1 MEKPHTIRILKTHK
15 SFILTQ
21 ISLRFLAAASTLAA
35 TWITFTTKQTT
46 LVFGIQIDAR
56 YSYSPTFKFFAY
68 ANLIASAF
76 TFLSLFFVFLLG
88 NKPAVDPTHYFYIFL
103 HDLIMTVLL
112 MGGCAAAT
120 AIGYVGKYGNSHSG
134 WVAICGYFGKFCNR
148 ITAAS
153 LLSYF
158 GFLLYLLLTVISA
171 NKSRQIQV

>member
-35 TWITFTTKQTT
+35 TWITFTSKQTT

-76 TFLSLFFVFLLG
+76 TFLSLFFVFVLG
-88 NKPAVDPTHYFYIFL
+88 NKPA
-103 HDLIMTVLL
+103 IMTVLL